1 MEQIAFGSTTSLNN
15 NVKMPVLGLGVYQIP
30 PGKAAED
37 AAACALETG
46 YRLIDTA
53 KYYRN
58 ERDVGCAI
66 SRSGIARSEIF
77 VTTKLWN
84 DDHGYD
90 ATFRAFDRSLA
101 ELALEYIDLYLI
113 HWPVKSHATPNWS
126 LLAKTFRRLGF
137 GSKTEPLRLQ
147 TWKAMEQ
154 FLDGRR
160 CRAIGVSNYT
170 VRHLKELLAVC
181 NVVPAVNQVEFTPFC
196 FQRELLDFCRE
207 HGIQLQAY
215 SPLAR
220 GERLQHPTLLSM
232 ARKHQRTVCQILLRW
247 ALQHRVAV
255 IPKASQANHIRENFN
270 VFDFSLASEDMLLL
284 DGLNEDLHLCW
295 DPTDAP

>member
-1 MEQIAFGSTTSLNN
+1 MKQSAFGSTTNLNN
-15 NVKMPVLGLGVYQIP
+15 NVKMPVLGLGVYQVP
-30 PGKAAED
+30 AGKATED

-53 KYYRN
+53 KYYGN
-58 ERDVGCAI
+58 ERDVGSAI
-66 SRSGIARSEIF
+66 SRSGLPRAEIF

-90 ATFRAFDRSLA
+90 AALHAFDRSLA
-101 ELALEYIDLYLI
+101 ELALDYVDLYLI
-113 HWPVKSHATPNWS
+113 HWPVRTRAAPNWNP
-126 LLAKTFRRLGF
+126 LARTFQRLGF

-154 FLDGRR
+154 ILNGRR

-232 ARKHQRTVCQILLRW
+232 ARKQQRTVCQILLRW
-247 ALQHRVAV
+247 ALQHRVTV
-255 IPKASQANHIRENFN
+255 IPKASQANHIRENFDVLN
-270 VFDFSLASEDMLLL
+270 FSLPEEDMLLL

>member
-1 MEQIAFGSTTSLNN
+1 
-15 NVKMPVLGLGVYQIP
+15 MPVLGLGVYQVP
-30 PGKAAED
+30 SGKATED
-37 AAACALETG
+37 ATACALEPG

-53 KYYRN
+53 KYYGN
-58 ERDVGCAI
+58 ERDVGRAI
-66 SRSGIARSEIF
+66 SHSGIPRAEIF

-90 ATFRAFDRSLA
+90 AALRAFDRSLA
-101 ELALEYIDLYLI
+101 ELAVEYVDLYLI
-113 HWPVKSHATPNWS
+113 HWPVRTRSAPNWS
-126 LLAKTFRRLGF
+126 PLAKTLRRLGL

-147 TWKAMEQ
+147 TWKAMERI
-154 FLDGRR
+154 LSGRR
-160 CRAIGVSNYT
+160 CLAIGVSNYT

-215 SPLAR
+215 SPLSR

-247 ALQHRVAV
+247 ALQHRVTV
-255 IPKASQANHIRENFN
+255 IPKASQANHIRENFD
-270 VFDFSLASEDMLLL
+270 VFDFSLPTEDMLLL
-284 DGLNEDLHLCW
+284 DGLNENLHLCW